1 MKRPLSTFELELTG
15 LKQKEKKQLRYDNVN
30 ILDARLKQQRDEQT
44 GSLSFVEDMNLLM
57 DELGQRGFD
66 YKRLNET
73 VSNQIAEYALSTR
86 DKRKLELLN
95 QMKTK
100 GGFYGN
106 TIQGMKLKRRVAIK

>member
-73 VSNQIAEYALSTR
+73 VSN
-86 DKRKLELLN
+86 
-95 QMKTK
+95 
-100 GGFYGN
+100 
-106 TIQGMKLKRRVAIK
+106 